1 MLNRINDQ
9 INKEIME
16 NELDAN
22 DWIHNELAWT
32 LYWFV
37 EFFNICF
44 FKDQPV
50 PIPALTFEKTRV
62 NNLGYYRIGMNDWAV
77 RDQINLN
84 KLYINRPLWETLA
97 TLLHEMMHSF
107 EYIYI
112 PESDRTNSWY
122 HKKAF
127 RIKLASFGIFTNEKG
142 CHVAIGDP
150 FVHLLRQHGVTFNK
164 IIQPGIT
171 IEIPPKNKKKGK
183 SKLKKWTCGCTN
195 VRVAISDFRAKCLK
209 CENEFR
215 FV

>member
-107 EYIYI
+107 EYIPSPHATQYSRRHRGDSH
-112 PESDRTNSWY
+112 PRPRHRLNVSRCVTVADLSSLYLEHEVLFGS
-122 HKKAF
+122 
-127 RIKLASFGIFTNEKG
+127 RIL
-142 CHVAIGDP
+142 HV
-150 FVHLLRQHGVTFNK
+150 
-164 IIQPGIT
+164 QPI
-171 IEIPPKNKKKGK
+171 
-183 SKLKKWTCGCTN
+183 
-195 VRVAISDFRAKCLK
+195 
-209 CENEFR
+209 
-215 FV
+215 